1 MRHPAM
7 NLRSCSTRVP
17 WVLTPFLL
25 GTALTIGLAVS
36 ALRAAAPAVPTP
48 SPTVPGAATEDLAT
62 LRGELERLKSLVPD
76 QAHVMQDVAY
86 HFANLW
92 FAGEQKNWPLA
103 DFYLGETRSH
113 LKWAVRTRPVRPTK
127 AGDLALAGIL
137 DAIDGTLLKDLKQSI
152 DDHDT
157 PRFGTAY
164 RAALEGCYSCHKAAE
179 KPYLRP
185 RVPLSTPEPLINPD
199 PQADWPR

>member
-1 MRHPAM
+1 M
-7 NLRSCSTRVP
+7 NLRSFSTRVP
-17 WVLTPFLL
+17 LILAPVIL
-25 GTALTIGLAVS
+25 GTALTLTFAGS
-36 ALRAAAPAVPTP
+36 GLRAAAPATSAHPAT
-48 SPTVPGAATEDLAT
+48 TPGAAPEDLAT
-62 LRGELERLKSLVPD
+62 LRAEIERLKGLVPD

-127 AGDLALAGIL
+127 AGDLSLAGIL
-137 DAIDGTLLKDLKQSI
+137 DAIDGTLLKELKQSI
-152 DDHDT
+152 DDHDAQ
-157 PRFGTAY
+157 RFGPAY

-185 RVPLSTPEPLINPD
+185 RVPPASPEPMITPD
-199 PQADWPR
+199 PQAEWPR